1 MSLHALNYARMHS
14 NLYKLCIVS
23 SIAGVPSAK
32 GRHEILKHFLSKLKH
47 NLQDPEVFELAAG
60 THGFV
65 GADLSSLCHEAALA
79 TLRRHINWK
88 QKSSNTSSTELS
100 TSASIHLKNSN
111 PDLMDSE
118 LSPLMRMEVN
128 TMSSPCIEKEAITAG
143 STMGSLCTA
152 FEGVQIDT
160 TSVSQELVVAEANG
174 DCELKVTMQDFEVAK
189 TRVRPSAM
197 REVGCFT
204 Q

>member
-1 MSLHALNYARMHS
+1 
-14 NLYKLCIVS
+14 
-23 SIAGVPSAK
+23 
-32 GRHEILKHFLSKLKH
+32 LKHFLSKLKH
-47 NLQDPEVFELAAG
+47 NLQDPELFELAAG

-79 TLRRHINWK
+79 TLRRYINWK
-88 QKSSNTSSTELS
+88 QKSSNTSSTALS
-100 TSASIHLKNSN
+100 TSASIQLKNSN
-111 PDLMDSE
+111 PDIMDSE

-128 TMSSPCIEKEAITAG
+128 TMSWPSNEKEANMAG

-160 TSVSQELVVAEANG
+160 TSVSHGLVVGEANG

-197 REVGCFT
+197 REVGFFT

>member
-1 MSLHALNYARMHS
+1 MS
-14 NLYKLCIVS
+14 
-23 SIAGVPSAK
+23 
-32 GRHEILKHFLSKLKH
+32 
-47 NLQDPEVFELAAG
+47 
-60 THGFV
+60 
-65 GADLSSLCHEAALA
+65 
-79 TLRRHINWK
+79 W
-88 QKSSNTSSTELS
+88 
-100 TSASIHLKNSN
+100 
-111 PDLMDSE
+111 
-118 LSPLMRMEVN
+118 
-128 TMSSPCIEKEAITAG
+128 PCIEKEANTAG

-160 TSVSQELVVAEANG
+160 TSVSHGLVVAEANG